1 MTPVCVWPGC
11 SKAAPMSP
19 EPYCGHHWFAFSATT
34 RHAVVEA
41 RQVDGRGSEAYR
53 AAINVMGLEAERRAR
68 QKP

>member
-1 MTPVCVWPGC
+1 
-11 SKAAPMSP
+11 MSP